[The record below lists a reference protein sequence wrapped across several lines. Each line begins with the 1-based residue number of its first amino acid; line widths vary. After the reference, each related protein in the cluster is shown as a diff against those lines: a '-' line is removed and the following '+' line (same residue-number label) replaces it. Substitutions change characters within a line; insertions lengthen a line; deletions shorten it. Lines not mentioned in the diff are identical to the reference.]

1 MLLKPV
7 KVLKY
12 NLEFMF

>member
-7 KVLKY
+7 
-12 NLEFMF
+12 

>member
-12 NLEFMF
+12 NL